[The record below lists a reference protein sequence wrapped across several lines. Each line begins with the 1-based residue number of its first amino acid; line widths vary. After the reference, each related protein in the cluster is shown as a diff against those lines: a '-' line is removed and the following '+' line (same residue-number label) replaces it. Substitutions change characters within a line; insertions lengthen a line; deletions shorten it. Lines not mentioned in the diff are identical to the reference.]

1 MHLFVHYIYRRESCK
16 ENIDMKRSLVFAAA
30 AMSVAFAFA
39 GGVENKTNM
48 STGYLRNPSRNAEF
62 QRPEAAFYNIAG
74 TAFMND
80 GLWIEAGNQ
89 FVFKEYKHEVE
100 DDMVKALLESKN
112 IVTSSSDTTTVWLYP
127 DFDAVY
133 HKGDFAVFANFGI
146 YAGGGTLNFDDG
158 SAAIGAKLISAAGEA
173 QTAAQKYA
181 AVGQTV
187 AAQTYGY
194 MAQAAAGA
202 APDHSLKINSIT
214 YGGQLGGSYKF
225 LDGMVSVGAAV
236 RMVYGTQSMELTSG
250 NAMFKTVNDGDTI
263 GYDAKATGFG
273 AVFGAH
279 ARPIDKLDVS
289 LQYSTINKIKYKVDN
304 VDGKLAAGLGIEDG
318 KKFNTDLPACL
329 GLGAAYNVIDP
340 LLLSFSC
347 NYYFNKQATMDSVL
361 GETDYDNSIEFALGA
376 DYKINDMIGAS
387 VGFSYSKQGT
397 NDESNS
403 YFSPVLDSFCLG
415 GGVEV
420 TPIENLTLTAAGMWV
435 NYFDE
440 DYDPFK
446 LSKDLFMASIGVTYR
461 LPF

>member
-1 MHLFVHYIYRRESCK
+1 
-16 ENIDMKRSLVFAAA
+16 MKRTLAFAAA

-89 FVFKEYKHEVE
+89 FVFKEYKHEI
-100 DDMVKALLESKN
+100 DDATTETIYNGMGIE
-112 IVTSSSDTTTVWLYP
+112 TSASDTTKVWLYP
-127 DFDAVY
+127 DLDVVY
-133 HKGDFAVFANFGI
+133 HKGDFAVFANFGV

-158 SAAIGAKLISAAGEA
+158 SPAISGLFLKSAQNMSALGIPPAMQATVGAAL
-173 QTAAQKYA
+173 
-181 AVGQTV
+181 
-187 AAQTYGY
+187 
-194 MAQAAAGA
+194 QAAAK
-202 APDHSLKINSIT
+202 DHSLKVNSIT
-214 YGGQLGGSYKF
+214 YGGELGGSYKF
-225 LDGMVSVGAAV
+225 LDGMLSVGAAF
-236 RMVYGTQSMELTSG
+236 RMVYGTQSMELTSSD
-250 NAMFKTVNDGDTI
+250 ATFKAVNGGDTI

-273 AVFGAH
+273 GVFGIH
-279 ARPIDKLDVS
+279 ARPIDKLDLSV
-289 LQYSTINKIKYKVDN
+289 QYSTINKIKYKMDN
-304 VDGKLAAGLGIEDG
+304 VEGDFAGKMGLEDG
-318 KKFNTDLPACL
+318 NKFNTDLPACL
-329 GLGAAYNVIDP
+329 GFGASYSVIDP
-340 LLLSFSC
+340 LLVSFSC
-347 NYYFNKQATMDSVL
+347 NYYFNKQATMDSAL

-387 VGFSYSKQGT
+387 LGFSYSKQGT
-397 NDESNS
+397 NNESNS
-403 YFSPVLDSFCLG
+403 YFSPVLDSFTVG

-440 DYDPFK
+440 DYNDIFK

>member
-1 MHLFVHYIYRRESCK
+1 
-16 ENIDMKRSLVFAAA
+16 MKRTLAFAAA

-89 FVFKEYKHEVE
+89 FVFKEYKHEL
-100 DDMVKALLESKN
+100 DDATLKTAFEQLYH
-112 IVTSSSDTTTVWLYP
+112 IDTSSSDKTTVWLYP

-158 SAAIGAKLISAAGEA
+158 SVALASLMMSKNPTYLSG
-173 QTAAQKYA
+173 
-181 AVGQTV
+181 V
-187 AAQTYGY
+187 AAN
-194 MAQAAAGA
+194 
-202 APDHSLKINSIT
+202 HELKVNSIT
-214 YGGQLGGSYKF
+214 YGGEVGGAYKF
-225 LDGMVSVGAAV
+225 LDGMISVGAAF
-236 RMVYGTQSMELTSG
+236 RMVYGTQSMELTSDDA
-250 NAMFKTVNDGDTI
+250 NFKSAMLNDGDTI

-273 AVFGAH
+273 GVFGVH

-289 LQYSTINKIKYKVDN
+289 VQYSTINKIKYKVDN
-304 VDGKLAAGLGIEDG
+304 VEGKLAAGFGIEDG

-329 GLGAAYNVIDP
+329 GFGASYSVIDP
-340 LLLSFSC
+340 LLVSFSC

-376 DYKINDMIGAS
+376 DYRINEMVSAS
-387 VGFSYSKQGT
+387 LGFSYSKQGT
-397 NDESNS
+397 NDKSNS
-403 YFSPVLDSFCLG
+403 YFSPVLDSFTVG

-420 TPIENLTLTAAGMWV
+420 TPMENLTLTAAGMWV

-446 LSKDLFMASIGVTYR
+446 LSKDLVMASIGVTYR

>member
-1 MHLFVHYIYRRESCK
+1 
-16 ENIDMKRSLVFAAA
+16 MKRTLAFAAA

-89 FVFKEYKHEVE
+89 FVFKEYKHEI
-100 DDMVKALLESKN
+100 DGTTATALG
-112 IVTSSSDTTTVWLYP
+112 IDSSFSDTTTVWLYP

-146 YAGGGTLNFDDG
+146 YAGGGTLNYDDG
-158 SAAIGAKLISAAGEA
+158 SVATASILAPLAA
-173 QTAAQKYA
+173 AAQLA
-181 AVGQTV
+181 GQSCN
-187 AAQTYGY
+187 AHKN
-194 MAQAAAGA
+194 
-202 APDHSLKINSIT
+202 HSLKVDSIT
-214 YGGQLGGSYKF
+214 YGGEVGGAYKF
-225 LDGMVSVGAAV
+225 LDGMISVGAAF
-236 RMVYGTQSMELTSG
+236 RMVYGTQSMELTSDDAFFK
-250 NAMFKTVNDGDTI
+250 NANGGDAI

-273 AVFGAH
+273 GVFGVH
-279 ARPIDKLDVS
+279 ARPIDKLDLSV
-289 LQYSTINKIKYKVDN
+289 QYSTINKIKYKIDN
-304 VDGKLAAGLGIEDG
+304 VEGNRAPFADGD
-318 KKFNTDLPACL
+318 KFNTDLPACL
-329 GLGAAYNVIDP
+329 GFGASYSVIDP
-340 LLLSFSC
+340 LLVSFSC

-376 DYKINDMIGAS
+376 DYKINEMVSAS
-387 VGFSYSKQGT
+387 LGFSYSKQGT

-403 YFSPVLDSFCLG
+403 IFAPVLDSFAVG

-440 DYDPFK
+440 DYGNLT
-446 LSKDLFMASIGVTYR
+446 LSKDLVMASLGVTYR

>member
-1 MHLFVHYIYRRESCK
+1 
-16 ENIDMKRSLVFAAA
+16 MKRTLAFAAA

-89 FVFKEYKHEVE
+89 FVFKEYKHEI
-100 DDMVKALLESKN
+100 DDATTKATFEGAGAD
-112 IVTSSSDTTTVWLYP
+112 TSFSDKTTVWLYP
-127 DFDAVY
+127 DLDVVY

-146 YAGGGTLNFDDG
+146 YAGGGTLNYDDG
-158 SAAIGAKLISAAGEA
+158 SFPTAGGLMGLMAMNPSA
-173 QTAAQKYA
+173 TAHKNH
-181 AVGQTV
+181 T
-187 AAQTYGY
+187 
-194 MAQAAAGA
+194 
-202 APDHSLKINSIT
+202 LKVDSIT
-214 YGGQLGGSYKF
+214 YGGELGGSYKF
-225 LDGMVSVGAAV
+225 LDGMISVGAAF
-236 RMVYGTQSMELTSG
+236 RMVYGTQSLELTSDD
-250 NAMFKTVNDGDTI
+250 ATFKAANGGDTVS
-263 GYDAKATGFG
+263 YDAKATGFG
-273 AVFGAH
+273 GVFGVH
-279 ARPIDKLDVS
+279 ARPIDKLDLSV
-289 LQYSTINKIKYKVDN
+289 QYSTINKIKYKVDN
-304 VDGKLAAGLGIEDG
+304 VEGKLATTGFGIEDG

-329 GLGAAYNVIDP
+329 GFGASYSVIDP
-340 LLLSFSC
+340 LLVSFSC

-376 DYKINDMIGAS
+376 DYKINEMVSAS
-387 VGFSYSKQGT
+387 LGFSYSKQGT

-403 YFSPVLDSFCLG
+403 IFAPVLDSFTVG

-440 DYDPFK
+440 DYGNLT
-446 LSKDLFMASIGVTYR
+446 LSEDLIMASLGVTYR

>member
-1 MHLFVHYIYRRESCK
+1 
-16 ENIDMKRSLVFAAA
+16 MKRTLAFAAA

-74 TAFMND
+74 TAFLQD

-89 FVFKEYKHEVE
+89 FVFKEYKHEIQL
-100 DDMVKALLESKN
+100 DDAETKAAFTNYK
-112 IVTSSSDTTTVWLYP
+112 IDTASSDTTTVWLYP

-133 HKGDFAVFANFGI
+133 RKGDFSVFANFGV
-146 YAGGGTLNFDDG
+146 YAGGGSLNFDDG
-158 SAAIGAKLISAAGEA
+158 SSGIAGKFLLSAKDAGA
-173 QTAAQKYA
+173 AAQKYA
-181 AVGQTV
+181 TAGV
-187 AAQTYGY
+187 ADKAQLYTALAG
-194 MAQAAAGA
+194 AAAGA
-202 APDHSLKINSIT
+202 APDHSLKVNSIT
-214 YGGQLGGSYKF
+214 YGGQLGGAYKF
-225 LDGMVSVGAAV
+225 LDGMVSVGAAF
-236 RMVYGTQSMELTSG
+236 RMVYGTQSMELTSS
-250 NAMFKTVNDGDTI
+250 NAAFKQANGGDTI
-263 GYDAKATGFG
+263 SYDAKATGFG

-279 ARPIDKLDVS
+279 ARPIDKLDLS

-304 VDGKLAAGLGIEDG
+304 VDGKLAEFLGIEDG
-318 KKFNTDLPACL
+318 NKFNNDLPATL
-329 GLGAAYNVIDP
+329 SFGAAYNVIDP

-347 NYYFNKQATMDSVL
+347 NYYFNKQATMDSIL
-361 GETDYDNSIEFALGA
+361 GENDYDNSIEFALGA
-376 DYKINDMIGAS
+376 DYKINDMVGAS
-387 VGFSYSKQGT
+387 LGFSYSKQGI

-403 YFSPVLDSFCLG
+403 LFAPVLDSFCVG

-435 NYFDE
+435 NYFDND
-440 DYDPFK
+440 DYTMSGKSFK

>member
-1 MHLFVHYIYRRESCK
+1 
-16 ENIDMKRSLVFAAA
+16 MKRTLAFAAA

-89 FVFKEYKHEVE
+89 FVFKEYKHDLTEGQ
-100 DDMVKALLESKN
+100 LLPVFSGAQ
-112 IVTSSSDTTTVWLYP
+112 IDTAGSDKTTVWLYP

-133 HKGDFAVFANFGI
+133 HKGDFSVFMNFGV
-146 YAGGGTLNFDDG
+146 YAGGGSLNFDDG
-158 SAAIGAKLISAAGEA
+158 SSLISAKFIEAGMKQGSA
-173 QTAAQKYA
+173 TAL
-181 AVGQTV
+181 
-187 AAQTYGY
+187 
-194 MAQAAAGA
+194 AGA
-202 APDHSLKINSIT
+202 AKNHTLKVDSIT
-214 YGGQLGGSYKF
+214 YGGEVGGAYKF
-225 LDGMVSVGAAV
+225 LDGMVSVGAAF
-236 RMVYGTQSMELTSG
+236 RMVYGTQSMELTSDDAFFK
-250 NAMFKTVNDGDTI
+250 NANGGDAI

-273 AVFGAH
+273 GVFGVH
-279 ARPIDKLDVS
+279 ARPIDKLDLSV
-289 LQYSTINKIKYKVDN
+289 QYSTINKIKYKIDN
-304 VDGKLAAGLGIEDG
+304 VEGNRAPFADGD
-318 KKFNTDLPACL
+318 KFNTDLPACL
-329 GLGAAYNVIDP
+329 GFGASYSVIDP
-340 LLLSFSC
+340 LLVSFSC

-376 DYKINDMIGAS
+376 DYRISEMVSAS
-387 VGFSYSKQGT
+387 LGFSYSKQGT
-397 NDESNS
+397 NDDSNS
-403 YFSPVLDSFCLG
+403 IFAPVLDSFTIG

-440 DYDPFK
+440 DYGNLT
-446 LSKDLFMASIGVTYR
+446 LSKDLIMASLGVTYR

>member
-1 MHLFVHYIYRRESCK
+1 
-16 ENIDMKRSLVFAAA
+16 MKRTLAFAAA

-89 FVFKEYKHEVE
+89 FVFKEYKHELTDKTVLATF
-100 DDMVKALLESKN
+100 KALN
-112 IVTSSSDTTTVWLYP
+112 IDNTTGSDTTTVWLYP
-127 DFDAVY
+127 DVDAVY
-133 HKGDFAVFANFGI
+133 HKGDFAAFLNFGV
-146 YAGGGTLNFDDG
+146 YAGGGSLNFEDG
-158 SAAIGAKLISAAGEA
+158 SPAIAAKIVGANLAL
-173 QTAAQKYA
+173 
-181 AVGQTV
+181 
-187 AAQTYGY
+187 
-194 MAQAAAGA
+194 AGA
-202 APDHSLKINSIT
+202 AANHELKVDSIT
-214 YGGQLGGSYKF
+214 YGGQVGGSYKF
-225 LDGMVSVGAAV
+225 LDGMLSVGAAF
-236 RMVYGTQSMELTSG
+236 RMVYGTQSMELTSSD
-250 NAMFKTVNDGDTI
+250 AAFKGANGGDTI

-273 AVFGAH
+273 GVFGVH
-279 ARPIDKLDVS
+279 ARPIDKLDLSV
-289 LQYSTINKIKYKVDN
+289 QYTTINKIKYKVDN
-304 VDGKLAAGLGIEDG
+304 VEGNLAGGLGIKDG
-318 KKFNTDLPACL
+318 NKFNNDLPATL
-329 GLGAAYNVIDP
+329 SFGASYSVIDP
-340 LLLSFSC
+340 LLVSFSC

-376 DYKINDMIGAS
+376 DYRINEMVSAS
-387 VGFSYSKQGT
+387 LGFSYSKQGT

-403 YFSPVLDSFCLG
+403 YFSPVLDNFTVG

-420 TPIENLTLTAAGMWV
+420 TPMENLTLTAAGMWV

-446 LSKDLFMASIGVTYR
+446 LSKDLVMASIGVTYR

>member
-1 MHLFVHYIYRRESCK
+1 
-16 ENIDMKRSLVFAAA
+16 MKRSLVFAATA
-30 AMSVAFAFA
+30 LSVAFAFA

-89 FVFKEYKHEVE
+89 FVFKEYKHEI
-100 DDMVKALLESKN
+100 DDAATKAFLESKN

-127 DFDAVY
+127 DLDVVY

-158 SAAIGAKLISAAGEA
+158 SPAIGGKLLKAAGDA
-173 QTAAQKYA
+173 QTAATQLGA
-181 AVGQTV
+181 AGQSV
-187 AAQTYGY
+187 AAQKYGAI
-194 MAQAAAGA
+194 AQGAAGA
-202 APDHSLKINSIT
+202 APDHSLKVDSIT
-214 YGGQLGGSYKF
+214 YGGEIGGSYKF
-225 LDGMVSVGAAV
+225 LDGMISVGGAF
-236 RMVYGTQSMELTSG
+236 RMVYGTQSMELTSS
-250 NAMFKTVNDGDTI
+250 NSYFKTANGGDTI
-263 GYDAKATGFG
+263 SYDAKATGFG
-273 AVFGAH
+273 AVFGVH

-289 LQYSTINKIKYKVDN
+289 VQYSTINKIKYKVDN
-304 VDGKLAAGLGIEDG
+304 VDGNLAAGMKIEDG

-329 GLGAAYNVIDP
+329 GIGASYSVIDP

-347 NYYFNKQATMDSVL
+347 NYYFNKQAKMNSVL
-361 GETDYDNSIEFALGA
+361 GENDYDNSIEFALGA
-376 DYKINDMIGAS
+376 DYKISDMIGAS
-387 VGFSYSKQGT
+387 LGFSYSKQGT

-403 YFSPVLDSFCLG
+403 LFSPVLDSFTIG
-415 GGVEV
+415 AGVEV

-435 NYFDE
+435 NYFDNN
-440 DYDPFK
+440 DYVMEETSFN
-446 LSKDLFMASIGVTYR
+446 LSKDLIMASVGVTYR

>member
-1 MHLFVHYIYRRESCK
+1 
-16 ENIDMKRSLVFAAA
+16 MKRTLAFAAA

-89 FVFKEYKHEVE
+89 FVFKEYKHELYDATLKTAFEQVYHV
-100 DDMVKALLESKN
+100 D
-112 IVTSSSDTTTVWLYP
+112 TSSSDTTTVWLYP
-127 DFDAVY
+127 NFDAVY

-158 SAAIGAKLISAAGEA
+158 SVAIASLMLANSLTG
-173 QTAAQKYA
+173 
-181 AVGQTV
+181 
-187 AAQTYGY
+187 
-194 MAQAAAGA
+194 AAAN
-202 APDHSLKINSIT
+202 HELKVDSIT
-214 YGGQLGGSYKF
+214 YGGEVGGAYKF
-225 LDGMVSVGAAV
+225 LDGMVSVGAAF
-236 RMVYGTQSMELTSG
+236 RMVYGTQSMELTSSD
-250 NAMFKTVNDGDTI
+250 AIFKGGNDGDTI

-273 AVFGAH
+273 GVFGVH
-279 ARPIDKLDVS
+279 ARPIDKLDLSV
-289 LQYSTINKIKYKVDN
+289 QYSTINKIKYKVDN
-304 VDGKLAAGLGIEDG
+304 VEGKLAAGFRIEDG

-329 GLGAAYNVIDP
+329 GFGASYSVIDP
-340 LLLSFSC
+340 LLVSFSC

-376 DYKINDMIGAS
+376 DYRISEMVSAS
-387 VGFSYSKQGT
+387 LGFSYSKQGT
-397 NDESNS
+397 NDKSNS
-403 YFSPVLDSFCLG
+403 YFSPVLDSFTIG

-435 NYFDE
+435 NYFDNA
-440 DYDPFK
+440 DYVMSGKSFK
-446 LSKDLFMASIGVTYR
+446 LSKDLVMASIGVTYR

>member
-1 MHLFVHYIYRRESCK
+1 
-16 ENIDMKRSLVFAAA
+16 MKRTLAFAAA

-74 TAFMND
+74 TAFLQD

-89 FVFKEYKHEVE
+89 FVFKEYKHELN
-100 DDMVKALLESKN
+100 DDTLEALFNSKD
-112 IVTSSSDTTTVWLYP
+112 IVTSASDTTTVWLYP

-133 HKGDFAVFANFGI
+133 HKGDFSVFMNFGV

-158 SAAIGAKLISAAGEA
+158 SPAIGAKLISAAGDA
-173 QTAAQKYA
+173 QKAATQLGAAGQTAAAQKY
-181 AVGQTV
+181 
-187 AAQTYGY
+187 GY
-194 MAQAAAGA
+194 AAQAAAGA
-202 APDHSLKINSIT
+202 APDHSLKVNSIT
-214 YGGQLGGSYKF
+214 YGGQLGGAYKF
-225 LDGMVSVGAAV
+225 LDGMVSVGAAF
-236 RMVYGTQSMELTSG
+236 RMVYGTQSMELTSS
-250 NAMFKTVNDGDTI
+250 NAIFKQVNGGDTI
-263 GYDAKATGFG
+263 SYDAKATGFG

-279 ARPIDKLDVS
+279 ARPIDKLDLS

-304 VDGKLAAGLGIEDG
+304 VDGNLADGMGIEDG

-329 GLGAAYNVIDP
+329 GFGAAYNVIDP

-347 NYYFNKQATMDSVL
+347 NYYFNKQATMDSIL

-376 DYKINDMIGAS
+376 DYKINDMVGAS
-387 VGFSYSKQGT
+387 LGFSYSKQGT

-403 YFSPVLDSFCLG
+403 CFSPVLNSFTLG

>member
-1 MHLFVHYIYRRESCK
+1 
-16 ENIDMKRSLVFAAA
+16 MKRTLAFAAA

-89 FVFKEYKHEVE
+89 FVFKEYKHELN
-100 DDMVKALLESKN
+100 DKTTFNALN
-112 IVTSSSDTTTVWLYP
+112 IDTTSGSDTTTVWLYP

-133 HKGDFAVFANFGI
+133 HKGDFAVFMNFGI
-146 YAGGGTLNFDDG
+146 YAGGGTLNYDDG
-158 SAAIGAKLISAAGEA
+158 SSAIAGMLLARNPTYLAGVAK
-173 QTAAQKYA
+173 
-181 AVGQTV
+181 
-187 AAQTYGY
+187 
-194 MAQAAAGA
+194 
-202 APDHSLKINSIT
+202 DHSLKVDSIT
-214 YGGQLGGSYKF
+214 YGGEIGGAYKF
-225 LDGMVSVGAAV
+225 LDGMVSVGAAF
-236 RMVYGTQSMELTSG
+236 RMVYGTQSMELTTSDATFKS
-250 NAMFKTVNDGDTI
+250 AMLNGGDTI

-273 AVFGAH
+273 GVFGVH
-279 ARPIDKLDVS
+279 ARPIDKLDLSV
-289 LQYSTINKIKYKVDN
+289 QYSTINKIKYKMDN
-304 VDGKLAAGLGIEDG
+304 VEGQLAAGLGLEDG

-329 GLGAAYNVIDP
+329 GFGASYSVIDP

-347 NYYFNKQATMDSVL
+347 NYYFNKQATMDSAL

-376 DYKINDMIGAS
+376 DYKISDMVSAS
-387 VGFSYSKQGT
+387 LGFSYSKQGT
-397 NDESNS
+397 NDKSNS
-403 YFSPVLDSFCLG
+403 IFAPVLDSFTIG

-440 DYDPFK
+440 DDYSGHT
-446 LSKDLFMASIGVTYR
+446 LSKDLVMASIGVTYR

>member
-1 MHLFVHYIYRRESCK
+1 
-16 ENIDMKRSLVFAAA
+16 MKRTLAFAAA

-89 FVFKEYKHEVE
+89 FVFKEYKHEIE
-100 DDMVKALLESKN
+100 IDDATTQAAFNNLK
-112 IVTSSSDTTTVWLYP
+112 IDTSSSDKTTVWLYP

-133 HKGDFAVFANFGI
+133 HKGDFAVFMNFGI
-146 YAGGGTLNFDDG
+146 YAGGGTLNYDDG
-158 SAAIGAKLISAAGEA
+158 SSAISGLFLKKAAGLA
-173 QTAAQKYA
+173 TNPPAGMPALQI
-181 AVGQTV
+181 
-187 AAQTYGY
+187 
-194 MAQAAAGA
+194 QALGAGLKGGA
-202 APDHSLKINSIT
+202 ADHSLKVDSIT
-214 YGGQLGGSYKF
+214 YGGELGGSYKF
-225 LDGMVSVGAAV
+225 LDGMISVGAAF
-236 RMVYGTQSMELTSG
+236 RMVYGTQSMELTSS
-250 NAMFKTVNDGDTI
+250 NANFKTANGGDTI

-273 AVFGAH
+273 GVFGVH

-289 LQYSTINKIKYKVDN
+289 VQYSTINKIKYKVDN
-304 VDGKLAAGLGIEDG
+304 VDGNLADGMGIKDG
-318 KKFNTDLPACL
+318 KKFNTDLPASL
-329 GLGAAYNVIDP
+329 GFGASYSVIDP
-340 LLLSFSC
+340 LLVSFSC
-347 NYYFNKQATMDSVL
+347 NYYFNKQAKMNSVL

-376 DYKINDMIGAS
+376 DYKINDMVSAS
-387 VGFSYSKQGT
+387 LGFSYSKQGT

-403 YFSPVLDSFCLG
+403 LFAPVLDSFTVG

-435 NYFDE
+435 NYFDND
-440 DYDPFK
+440 DYIMSGKSFK
-446 LSKDLFMASIGVTYR
+446 LSKDLVMASIGVTYR

>member
-1 MHLFVHYIYRRESCK
+1 
-16 ENIDMKRSLVFAAA
+16 MKRTLAFAAA

-89 FVFKEYKHEVE
+89 FVFKEYKHEI
-100 DDMVKALLESKN
+100 DDAATETTYNGLGIE
-112 IVTSSSDTTTVWLYP
+112 TSGSDTTTVWLYP
-127 DFDAVY
+127 DLDVVY

-158 SAAIGAKLISAAGEA
+158 SPAISGLFLQKAKAL
-173 QTAAQKYA
+173 A
-181 AVGQTV
+181 AVGQT
-187 AAQTYGY
+187 
-194 MAQAAAGA
+194 QAAGILQGA
-202 APDHSLKINSIT
+202 AKDHSLKINSIT
-214 YGGQLGGSYKF
+214 YGGEVGGAYKF
-225 LDGMVSVGAAV
+225 LDGMLSVGAAF
-236 RMVYGTQSMELTSG
+236 RMVYGTQSMELTSSAIKALNG
-250 NAMFKTVNDGDTI
+250 GDTI
-263 GYDAKATGFG
+263 SYDAKATGFG
-273 AVFGAH
+273 GVFGVH
-279 ARPIDKLDVS
+279 ARPIDKLDLSV
-289 LQYSTINKIKYKVDN
+289 QYSTINKIKYKVDN
-304 VDGKLAAGLGIEDG
+304 VEGNLADGLGIKDG
-318 KKFNTDLPACL
+318 DKFNTDLPACL
-329 GLGAAYNVIDP
+329 GFGASYSVIDP
-340 LLLSFSC
+340 LLVSFSC
-347 NYYFNKQATMDSVL
+347 NYYFNKQATMDSAL

-376 DYKINDMIGAS
+376 DYRINEMVSAS
-387 VGFSYSKQGT
+387 LGFSYSKQGT

-403 YFSPVLDSFCLG
+403 YFSPVLDSFTVG

-420 TPIENLTLTAAGMWV
+420 APIENLTLTAAGMWV

-440 DYDPFK
+440 EYDDVFK

>member
-1 MHLFVHYIYRRESCK
+1 
-16 ENIDMKRSLVFAAA
+16 MKRTLAFAAA

-89 FVFKEYKHEVE
+89 FVFKEYKHEVT
-100 DDMVKALLESKN
+100 DSATKALFESLGAE
-112 IVTSSSDTTTVWLYP
+112 TSFADKTTVWLYP
-127 DFDAVY
+127 DLDVVY

-158 SAAIGAKLISAAGEA
+158 SLATTMILQPLAQLAASSGKTSNAYKNHKL
-173 QTAAQKYA
+173 K
-181 AVGQTV
+181 V
-187 AAQTYGY
+187 
-194 MAQAAAGA
+194 
-202 APDHSLKINSIT
+202 DSIT
-214 YGGQLGGSYKF
+214 YGGEVGGSYKF
-225 LDGMVSVGAAV
+225 LDGMLSVGAAF
-236 RMVYGTQSMELTSG
+236 RMVYGTQSMELTSDDAFFK
-250 NAMFKTVNDGDTI
+250 NANDGDTV

-273 AVFGAH
+273 GVFGVH
-279 ARPIDKLDVS
+279 ARPIDKLDLSV
-289 LQYSTINKIKYKVDN
+289 QYSTINKIKYKIDN
-304 VDGKLAAGLGIEDG
+304 VEGDIAPFADGD
-318 KKFNTDLPACL
+318 KFNTDLPACL
-329 GLGAAYNVIDP
+329 GFGASYSVIDP
-340 LLLSFSC
+340 LLVSFSC
-347 NYYFNKQATMDSVL
+347 NYYFNKQATMDSAL

-376 DYKINDMIGAS
+376 DYRINEMVSAS
-387 VGFSYSKQGT
+387 LGFSYSKQGT
-397 NDESNS
+397 NDDSNNM
-403 YFSPVLDSFCLG
+403 FSPVLDSFTIG

-440 DYDPFK
+440 DLDPVT
-446 LSKDLFMASIGVTYR
+446 LSKDLVMASLGVTYR

>member
-1 MHLFVHYIYRRESCK
+1 
-16 ENIDMKRSLVFAAA
+16 MKRTLAFAAA

-89 FVFKEYKHEVE
+89 FVFKEYKHEI
-100 DDMVKALLESKN
+100 DDAATETQFKALQAD
-112 IVTSSSDTTTVWLYP
+112 SSFSDTTTVWLYP

-133 HKGDFAVFANFGI
+133 HKGDFAAFMNFGV
-146 YAGGGTLNFDDG
+146 YAGGGSLNYNDG
-158 SAAIGAKLISAAGEA
+158 SFPTTGGLVALRAINPAT
-173 QTAAQKYA
+173 TAYK
-181 AVGQTV
+181 
-187 AAQTYGY
+187 
-194 MAQAAAGA
+194 
-202 APDHSLKINSIT
+202 DHELKVKSIT

-225 LDGMVSVGAAV
+225 LDGMLSVAGAF
-236 RMVYGTQSMELTSG
+236 RMVYGTQSLELTSSD
-250 NAMFKTVNDGDTI
+250 AVFKIANGGDTVS
-263 GYDAKATGFG
+263 YDAKATGFG
-273 AVFGAH
+273 GVFGVH
-279 ARPIDKLDVS
+279 ARPIDKLDLSV
-289 LQYSTINKIKYKVDN
+289 QYSTINKIKYKVDN
-304 VDGKLAAGLGIEDG
+304 VDGNLAASFGIEDG
-318 KKFNTDLPACL
+318 NKFNTDLPACL
-329 GLGAAYNVIDP
+329 GFGASYSVIDP
-340 LLLSFSC
+340 LLVSFSC

-376 DYKINDMIGAS
+376 DYRINEMVSAS
-387 VGFSYSKQGT
+387 LGFSYSKQGT
-397 NDESNS
+397 NDDSNS
-403 YFSPVLDSFCLG
+403 IFAPVLDSFCVG

-440 DYDPFK
+440 DYGK
-446 LSKDLFMASIGVTYR
+446 LTLSKDLFMASLGVTYR

>member
-1 MHLFVHYIYRRESCK
+1 
-16 ENIDMKRSLVFAAA
+16 MKRTLAFAAA

-89 FVFKEYKHEVE
+89 FVFKEYKHEI
-100 DDMVKALLESKN
+100 DDATTKTAFEQVYH
-112 IVTSSSDTTTVWLYP
+112 VDTSSSDTTTVWLYP
-127 DFDAVY
+127 NFDAVY

-158 SAAIGAKLISAAGEA
+158 SVAIASLMLANSSYLSG
-173 QTAAQKYA
+173 
-181 AVGQTV
+181 
-187 AAQTYGY
+187 
-194 MAQAAAGA
+194 AAAN
-202 APDHSLKINSIT
+202 HELKVDSIT
-214 YGGQLGGSYKF
+214 YGGEVGGAYKF
-225 LDGMVSVGAAV
+225 LDGMVSVGAAF
-236 RMVYGTQSMELTSG
+236 RMVYGTQSMELTSDDATFKS
-250 NAMFKTVNDGDTI
+250 AMLNDGDTI

-273 AVFGAH
+273 AVFGVH

-289 LQYSTINKIKYKVDN
+289 VQYSTINKIKYKVDN
-304 VDGKLAAGLGIEDG
+304 VEGKLAAGFGIEDG

-329 GLGAAYNVIDP
+329 GFGASYSVIDP
-340 LLLSFSC
+340 LLVSFSC
-347 NYYFNKQATMDSVL
+347 NYYFNKQATMDSAL

-376 DYKINDMIGAS
+376 DYRISEMVSAS
-387 VGFSYSKQGT
+387 LGFSYSKQGT
-397 NDESNS
+397 NNESNS
-403 YFSPVLDSFCLG
+403 YFSPVLDSFTVG

-440 DYDPFK
+440 EYNDIFK
-446 LSKDLFMASIGVTYR
+446 LSKDLVMASIGVTYR